1 MPRTKLGDLY
11 SRPAPLDPAVGMILA
26 RKQQSGKSLKALA
39 AETGCGYDRLRHFW
53 NKPPLEWPAKER
65 EAILKALGLK
75 QELVISER

>member
-1 MPRTKLGDLY
+1 MPRTKLGNIY
-11 SRPAPLDPAVGMILA
+11 SQAEPIDPARGAILCRQA
-26 RKQQSGKSLKALA
+26 QSGKSLKDLA
-39 AETGCGYDRLRHFW
+39 GEIGCGYDRLRHFW